1 MEDQKINPK
10 LILKIIIGIIAAII
24 LVITYRLFM
33 TNTNTKKYENY
44 LLKNRFELKEDN
56 TYHKQTTNNNMII
69 NYYVY
74 NDTSIMTKEIINNSN
89 NSNNSLG
96 LKYENNIIYATYS
109 IEGKNNDGNYDTAIQ
124 KSEYNVKN
132 QNYSCKIIIDGHF
145 DDKCSEMKKESIKFN
160 DEIQKILSQN
170 NLKIKYIK

>member
-44 LLKNRFELKEDN
+44 LLKNGFELKEDN

-109 IEGKNNDGNYDTAIQ
+109 IEGKNNG
-124 KSEYNVKN
+124 KH
-132 QNYSCKIIIDGHF
+132 KI
-145 DDKCSEMKKESIKFN
+145 
-160 DEIQKILSQN
+160 
-170 NLKIKYIK
+170 